1 MNASWSVRAWPPL
14 LRQAEGASHLQF
26 DHLDTQVFPTSTGEA
41 PVCGQTIWRGTD
53 TDTAG
58 EIGVAWDWIMLS
70 RDVVAMADP
79 MCVVSNL
86 RLLGAQ
92 GEVLTA
98 WESARHLSQI
108 VYGLPWQGE
117 VQRALRH
124 LND

>member
-1 MNASWSVRAWPPL
+1 MKTSWSIRALPPL
-14 LRQAEGASHLQF
+14 LCQAEEPAQLQF
-26 DHLDTQVFPTSTGEA
+26 NHVATQVFPAGGEDA
-41 PVCGQTIWRGTD
+41 VLCGQTVWASAVAD
-53 TDTAG
+53 G
-58 EIGVAWDWIMLS
+58 EAGVAWDWVQLS

-86 RLLGAQ
+86 RLLGPQ

-108 VYGLPWQGE
+108 VYGLR
-117 VQRALRH
+117 VLRH

>member
-1 MNASWSVRAWPPL
+1 MKTSWSVRAWPPQL
-14 LRQAEGASHLQF
+14 WQAEGAAALRF
-26 DHLDTQVFPTSTGEA
+26 KHLDTQVFPTADQEA
-41 PVCGQTIWRGTD
+41 PLSGQTVWRGAAAD
-53 TDTAG
+53 V
-58 EIGVAWDWIMLS
+58 EVGVAWDWVMLS
-70 RDVVAMADP
+70 QDVVAMADP

-86 RLLGAQ
+86 RLLGSK

-117 VQRALRH
+117 VQRVLRH

>member
-1 MNASWSVRAWPPL
+1 MNTSWSIRAWPPQL
-14 LRQAEGASHLQF
+14 WQAAGASHLQF
-26 DHLDTQVFPTSTGEA
+26 DHLNTQVFPTSGEDA
-41 PVCGQTIWRGTD
+41 PVSGQTVWCGTAD
-53 TDTAG
+53 EG
-58 EIGVAWDWIMLS
+58 EIGVAWDWVMVS

-86 RLLGAQ
+86 RLLGPQ

-108 VYGLPWQGE
+108 VYGLPWQDE

-124 LND
+124 LDD

>member
-1 MNASWSVRAWPPL
+1 MR
-14 LRQAEGASHLQF
+14 F
-26 DHLDTQVFPTSTGEA
+26 DHLDTQAFPSSGEDA
-41 PVCGQTIWRGTD
+41 PLGGQTVWRGTAAEGD
-53 TDTAG
+53 A
-58 EIGVAWDWIMLS
+58 GVAWDWVMVS
-70 RDVVAMADP
+70 PDVVAMADP

-86 RLLGAQ
+86 RLLGPR

-117 VQRALRH
+117 VQRILRH

>member
-1 MNASWSVRAWPPL
+1 MNTCWSVRAWPEL
-14 LRQAEGASHLQF
+14 LWQADGASHLHF
-26 DHLDTQVFPTSTGEA
+26 DHLDTHVF
-41 PVCGQTIWRGTD
+41 TIADDD
-53 TDTAG
+53 TPLSGNTVWHGMAADG
-58 EIGVAWDWIMLS
+58 DVGVAWDWVMIS

-86 RLLGAQ
+86 RLLGPQ

-108 VYGLPWQGE
+108 VYSLPWQSE
-117 VQRALRH
+117 VQRVLQQ

>member
-1 MNASWSVRAWPPL
+1 MNTSWSVRAWPPL
-14 LRQAEGASHLQF
+14 LWQAGDQSRLQF
-26 DHLDTQVFPTSTGEA
+26 NHVDTHVFPSGNGDA
-41 PVCGQTIWRGTD
+41 PPCGQTVW
-53 TDTAG
+53 AG
-58 EIGVAWDWIMLS
+58 PLADGEVGVAWDWVMVS
-70 RDVVAMADP
+70 QGVVAMADP

-86 RLLGAQ
+86 RLLGSQ

-117 VQRALRH
+117 VQRAVRH

>member
-1 MNASWSVRAWPPL
+1 MNTSWSVRAWPPL
-14 LRQAEGASHLQF
+14 LRQAEGASDLRF
-26 DHLDTQVFPTSTGEA
+26 DHLDTKVFPAADQDAPLSGQTVWRGEA
-41 PVCGQTIWRGTD
+41 AD
-53 TDTAG
+53 G
-58 EIGVAWDWIMLS
+58 EVGVAWDWVMVS
-70 RDVVAMADP
+70 RGVVAMADP

-117 VQRALRH
+117 VQRVLRH
-124 LND
+124 LDD